1 MNYSL
6 KHVTFPS
13 WGESCD
19 VGFLWSHP
27 PLPHHRFFRTQLEE
41 LFDKALRD
49 THQLRYIIALPM
61 VCTEF
66 LRSTSPFAPEEVG
79 VASSGALSH
88 EMTQPNLMHAQLCV
102 LSNLMFTALPSSPSL
117 LPFPPPLP
125 SSPSLL
131 PFPPPLPSSPS
142 LLPFPPP
149 LPSSPSLLPFPPPL
163 PSSPSLL
170 PFPPPLPSSPSL
182 LPFPPPLPSSPS
194 LLPFPPPP
202 FLLPFPPPPS
212 LLPFPP
218 LPSSPF
224 PPPLP
229 SSPFPPPL
237 PSSSLLPLSSSPS
250 LLPLPSSPSLLLL
263 PSLACKHRRDVCQYC
278 QLLLGAHSQGDQV
291 SDGNAV

>member
-1 MNYSL
+1 M
-6 KHVTFPS
+6 VTPS
-13 WGESCD
+13 
-19 VGFLWSHP
+19 P
-27 PLPHHRFFRTQLEE
+27 PHHRFFRTQLEE

-49 THQLRYIIALPM
+49 TNQLRYIIAFPM

-102 LSNLMFTALPSSPSL
+102 LSNLMFTA
-117 LPFPPPLP
+117 
-125 SSPSLL
+125 
-131 PFPPPLPSSPS
+131 
-142 LLPFPPP
+142 
-149 LPSSPSLLPFPPPL
+149 
-163 PSSPSLL
+163 
-170 PFPPPLPSSPSL
+170 PSL

-237 PSSSLLPLSSSPS
+237 PSSSLLPLSSPS
-250 LLPLPSSPSLLLL
+250 LLPLPSSPSLLPL
-263 PSLACKHRRDVCQYC
+263 PSLACKHRRDVRQYC